1 MEETFIPIT
10 SDYGFKA
17 TFGNETDTLFLR
29 TALQALIK
37 SDVPIREVQFDK
49 NAFEALTAESRSGI
63 FDLTCTDEN
72 GSHFIVEMQVGY
84 APNFI
89 QRMKF
94 YGLHKFNT
102 LVDKG
107 QYDYANLPKIYI
119 IALLEKNIRP
129 TVSYHTIAN
138 LRSETGE
145 IIDTQM
151 TFITVELAKFDIPVT
166 EVRTNLEKLVYTMK
180 TLDKTPFAEYPD
192 FWDEEWLRRAI
203 QELNTRSMTAEERYQ
218 FARVTAKNAEAIW
231 AEKRKIEEAKEE
243 IKTAIVRN
251 ALKMGLPVEQ
261 AATLAEVSV
270 DFVEQIRQKMT
281 GEQ

>member
-1 MEETFIPIT
+1 
-10 SDYGFKA
+10 
-17 TFGNETDTLFLR
+17 
-29 TALQALIK
+29 
-37 SDVPIREVQFDK
+37 
-49 NAFEALTAESRSGI
+49 
-63 FDLTCTDEN
+63 
-72 GSHFIVEMQVGY
+72 
-84 APNFI
+84 
-89 QRMKF
+89 
-94 YGLHKFNT
+94 
-102 LVDKG
+102 
-107 QYDYANLPKIYI
+107 
-119 IALLEKNIRP
+119 
-129 TVSYHTIAN
+129 
-138 LRSETGE
+138 
-145 IIDTQM
+145 
-151 TFITVELAKFDIPVT
+151 
-166 EVRTNLEKLVYTMK
+166 MK